1 MGDSTDDGASTE
13 LLVIFFT
20 ISWFGGSPKSAQNM
34 FELISDNAL
43 LSFILSINI
52 MFRAITLIRMEA
64 WSCWLLSR
72 RFKFF

>member
-43 LSFILSINI
+43 LSFIFSIYTVFHLNRI
-52 MFRAITLIRMEA
+52 IRMGYI
-64 WSCWLLSR
+64 SLVL
-72 RFKFF
+72 

>member
-1 MGDSTDDGASTE
+1 MGDSTDAGASTE

-43 LSFILSINI
+43 LSFILSIYTVFHLNRI
-52 MFRAITLIRMEA
+52 FRMGYISLVLFA
-64 WSCWLLSR
+64 S
-72 RFKFF
+72 F

>member
-1 MGDSTDDGASTE
+1 MGDSTDAGASTE

-43 LSFILSINI
+43 LSFILSIYTVFHQNRI
-52 MFRAITLIRMEA
+52 IRMGYI
-64 WSCWLLSR
+64 SLVLLAS
-72 RFKFF
+72 F